1 LFRNDDN
8 GSSTGEDVERS
19 QRKMDHG
26 AIWNG
31 LSTSLLLMYLQN
43 KSLSDDTDYIL
54 KMVVL
59 RLAYTLLLKAD
70 LLVYSKA

>member
-1 LFRNDDN
+1 
-8 GSSTGEDVERS
+8 
-19 QRKMDHG
+19 MDHG